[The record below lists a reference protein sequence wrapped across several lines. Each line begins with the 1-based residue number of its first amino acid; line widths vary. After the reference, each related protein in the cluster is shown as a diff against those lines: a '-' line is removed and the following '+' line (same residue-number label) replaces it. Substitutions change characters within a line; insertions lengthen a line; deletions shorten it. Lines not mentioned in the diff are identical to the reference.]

1 MIGHTLHHVGY
12 ATRDIAK
19 SRRLYEDM
27 GFAATTEIIH
37 DPTQKVRVIFFS
49 TGTQV
54 LVELVEP
61 AAEDSPVTNFLAKQ
75 GPGLHHLCYEV
86 DDIEASCEAMRAS
99 GGIITCAPVPAAAF
113 AGRRI
118 AFIYRREGLIELLER
133 AR

>member
-1 MIGHTLHHVGY
+1 MTGHTLHHVGY

-19 SRRLYEDM
+19 SRRLYEDL

-37 DPTQKVRVIFFS
+37 DPTQKVRVIFMG
-49 TGTQV
+49 TGTAT

-61 AAEDSPVTNFLAKQ
+61 AADDSPVTNFLAKQ

-86 DDIEASCEAMRAS
+86 GDIDAVCALMRDR

-118 AFIYRREGLIELLER
+118 AFVFRRDGLIELLER